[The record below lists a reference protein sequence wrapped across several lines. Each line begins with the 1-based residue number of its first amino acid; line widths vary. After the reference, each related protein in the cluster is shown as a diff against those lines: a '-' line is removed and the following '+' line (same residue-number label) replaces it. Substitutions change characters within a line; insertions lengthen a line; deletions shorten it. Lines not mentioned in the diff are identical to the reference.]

1 MKARTLHKIAEGES
15 GNIEDAS
22 THLEP
27 SVVEKRTTS
36 EQ

>member
-22 THLEP
+22 TRLEP
-27 SVVEKRTTS
+27 SVVEKSTTS